1 MDQVKK
7 VYIDSRYKSKD
18 STSNSDFKFEVKEEL
33 VLPDNTVCYI
43 DDISIPH
50 SWYTIEDF
58 NNKLYIQRTYGGMV
72 IDGTVI
78 TIPIGNYNA
87 SRLAST
93 INDLVQKRY
102 TTEFYPDDEMTC
114 TYDNARGTI
123 KITATFNFQIL
134 SDFRAMALTLGY
146 GNSFVW
152 VDSDNNDTSIDVNNL
167 CSINELLRNYEY
179 DPNFGTTYESGF
191 IDLLNVH
198 NI

>member
-1 MDQVKK
+1 M
-7 VYIDSRYKSKD
+7 
-18 STSNSDFKFEVKEEL
+18 
-33 VLPDNTVCYI
+33 
-43 DDISIPH
+43 
-50 SWYTIEDF
+50 EDF
-58 NNKLYIQRTYGGMV
+58 NNKLYIQRTYGGMR

-87 SRLAST
+87 TRLAST

-123 KITATFNFQIL
+123 KISATFNFQKL
-134 SDFRAMALTLGY
+134 SDFRAMALSIEFA
-146 GNSFVW
+146 NSFVW
-152 VDSDNNDTSIDVNNL
+152 VDSDNIDTSIDINNL

-198 NI
+198 NIYIHCPNLGHYNIVGVRVRILL